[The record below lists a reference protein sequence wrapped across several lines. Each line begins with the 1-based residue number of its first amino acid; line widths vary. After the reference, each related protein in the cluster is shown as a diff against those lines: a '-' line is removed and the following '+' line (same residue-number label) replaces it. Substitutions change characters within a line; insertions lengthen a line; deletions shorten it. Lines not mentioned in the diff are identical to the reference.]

1 MATARKDVI
10 GKLQDSALE
19 AVNVI
24 NQVLNGEVEGV
35 NANARLGAAKLILNK
50 VVPDLRA
57 VEVAMDDVQ
66 VKHTIEFK

>member
-1 MATARKDVI
+1 MATARIDVANKLNEHALDAAKLLVNI
-10 GKLQDSALE
+10 VLGKETGGDMH
-19 AVNVI
+19 I
-24 NQVLNGEVEGV
+24 
-35 NANARLGAAKLILNK
+35 RMGAAKLILNK